1 MANFKSHRPAAE
13 RVFDH
18 LYDPVYATSG
28 HRDVQRNNYRS
39 MAASA
44 RVGVYPVFQTMFTDL
59 LWRRRNLYVPQ
70 SNMLPNI
77 HRMANSSLPE
87 CPIVQST
94 YAKPAVLVSGADRAM
109 FFNKPLKNTN
119 TIALRLNLLD
129 IDCCC
134 IPVPLCSVRPQA
146 VGCQSE
152 FRIQSAQTNPWMPDA
167 VIRNANG
174 TQEPAETP
182 EVVYVADLLR
192 EDRINCMPGVYE
204 AELVT
209 RARKRRTW
217 ERSLPPIATQKD
229 FEGRRTV
236 LEAFEWEAWIGRE
249 NRIEY
254 CQRLRLGIV
263 QRLMKERQEKHK
275 FDCVARTESSKQRL
289 EAERD
294 TKLQKLRSEH
304 RRRQRRLDAVHN
316 GVPMKWRACDVIT
329 EHIDP
334 SSVLYAPPM
343 RFGKHP
349 KQRHFASSTTFNAS
363 SIDAVNLVEENVVK
377 LPAKGSRK
385 TANEELQELYIIL
398 QVRIKKHVFLRI
410 DNISFIFAVVASS
423 KSQNRSVKLLPKR

>member
-1 MANFKSHRPAAE
+1 MATFKSHRSAAE

-18 LYDPVYATSG
+18 LYDPIYATSG

-44 RVGVYPVFQTMFTDL
+44 RIGVYPVFQTMFTDL
-59 LWRRRNLYVPQ
+59 PWRRRNLYVPQ

-77 HRMANSSLPE
+77 DRMANSSVPE
-87 CPIVQST
+87 CPIVQCT
-94 YAKPAVLVSGADRAM
+94 YAKPAVLVCGADRAK
-109 FFNKPLKNTN
+109 FFDKPITNTN

-134 IPVPLCSVRPQA
+134 IPVPVSSVRPHA

-152 FRIQSAQTNPWMPDA
+152 YRIQSAQTYPWMPDA

-174 TQEPAETP
+174 TQEPPETP
-182 EVVYVADLLR
+182 EIVYVADLLR
-192 EDRINCMPGVYE
+192 EDRISCMPGVYE

-209 RARKRRTW
+209 RARKRRAW
-217 ERSLPPIATQKD
+217 ERSLPPIATQED
-229 FEGRRTV
+229 FERRRAV
-236 LEAFEWEAWIGRE
+236 LEAFEWESWIGRE

-263 QRLMKERQEKHK
+263 QRLMQERQTKQSS
-275 FDCVARTESSKQRL
+275 DCMARAETSKQRL

-294 TKLQKLRSEH
+294 KKLLKLRSEH

-316 GVPMKWRACDVIT
+316 GVQMKWRPSDVIT

-349 KQRHFASSTTFNAS
+349 RQRHFEPSSTLYVATM
-363 SIDAVNLVEENVVK
+363 DAVNLQEDKVIK
-377 LPAKGSRK
+377 LPAKSSRK
-385 TANEELQELYIIL
+385 TANEELKELYVIL
-398 QVRIKKHVFLRI
+398 QVEFRRLCI
-410 DNISFIFAVVASS
+410 
-423 KSQNRSVKLLPKR
+423 